1 MKPVFF
7 LSFFLSGSFHP
18 KSFLPLWQ
26 LSQNGK
32 SKLAPQRHTTTQHNP
47 RSRTSTH
54 THTQHSPIALLSSMH
69 DVLTGVLVACS
80 VRMTK
85 KHSNNNKKE
94 KAARKALTKEQSA
107 VDVATELLLP
117 VDTCSKGK
125 RKVMEHM
132 PQGICHH
139 HACQQKEKHT
149 HTHTKH
155 TRTRVQAM
163 KQRSHQRRIMNEQKT
178 G

>member
-1 MKPVFF
+1 ME
-7 LSFFLSGSFHP
+7 
-18 KSFLPLWQ
+18 
-26 LSQNGK
+26 SQNLPHKGT
-32 SKLAPQRHTTTQHNP
+32 QQHNTTRALAHP
-47 RSRTSTH
+47 H